1 MDEIFALDPG
11 RIKALMDAVEAGG
24 ETDWVRFAR
33 LTGTDEAAVKKAWER
48 GRIPCVTG
56 GAIPVREGIVALV
69 SCGGLRK
76 KGKPIPGFLLDA
88 DARSR
93 ELLGLPPRDDGTGAV
108 EADGAPSEVAAW
120 KLKYLKAQTAART
133 AAAQAA
139 QMKNDLERGL
149 LVRKAEVE
157 LDAAETATNIAQAL
171 SRLPERAAGM
181 CVGCTAEE
189 IAQIL
194 RREISLALD
203 AIQASAFTGDWGGG
217 VL

>member
-1 MDEIFALDPG
+1 
-11 RIKALMDAVEAGG
+11 
-24 ETDWVRFAR
+24 
-33 LTGTDEAAVKKAWER
+33 
-48 GRIPCVTG
+48 
-56 GAIPVREGIVALV
+56 
-69 SCGGLRK
+69 
-76 KGKPIPGFLLDA
+76 
-88 DARSR
+88 
-93 ELLGLPPRDDGTGAV
+93 
-108 EADGAPSEVAAW
+108 
-120 KLKYLKAQTAART
+120 
-133 AAAQAA
+133 
-139 QMKNDLERGL
+139 MKNDLERGL